1 MFILNDYAPDGRDI
15 SWIWDA
21 DFNEVLNIPNLNK
34 FYCVGTR
41 AEEVALRLKYESFP
55 EEKLAISHSEDE
67 TDIEKPIDDI
77 LSKESPQ
84 KYIIGTFTAMPE
96 ARKILVS
103 KTGGK

>member
-1 MFILNDYAPDGRDI
+1 M
-15 SWIWDA
+15 
-21 DFNEVLNIPNLNK
+21 
-34 FYCVGTR
+34 
-41 AEEVALRLKYESFP
+41 ALRLKYEGFP

-77 LSKESPQ
+77 LSEESPQ